1 MIDNLINIFQ
11 SVGSHT
17 HKNNELRDRLRIRLH
32 QRREKRSKDGSKNSH
47 TNPIPSNNVKV
58 KTAINKVEE
67 RVPLPSS
74 PTNIP
79 PAPIVKS
86 SESSVTSS
94 GTDDI
99 HGLVNYIEGNS
110 ALNKL
115 ELAEK
120 KAAKKARQ
128 RHKKVIFSLKLILLP
143 TNLA

>member
-1 MIDNLINIFQ
+1 M
-11 SVGSHT
+11 
-17 HKNNELRDRLRIRLH
+17 
-32 QRREKRSKDGSKNSH
+32 
-47 TNPIPSNNVKV
+47 
-58 KTAINKVEE
+58 KTVINKVEE

-79 PAPIVKS
+79 PAPVVKS

-110 ALNKL
+110 GLNKM

-128 RHKKVIFSLKLILLP
+128 RQKKVCFAFSNNNWKL
-143 TNLA
+143 